1 LKKLMLLASML
12 AMVLLAASPA
22 LAQSSANAEQNAA
35 AGDNSNI
42 NQQICQNVLGDIN
55 VVNQNFAL
63 IEDVNIAEG
72 QYVKAKIHDESVNKI
87 AQENNVNINV
97 VQNCIQTAIQ
107 TGDIAIG
114 DKEVIVHKDVAKEV
128 DVPEEEVKEVVVHED
143 EADEVQYVAP
153 EKEVVVHEDE
163 ADEVQY
169 VAPEKEVV
177 VEKVVEK
184 GFKVEVV
191 EAAAEAFAAAE
202 AEGAVHAEA
211 KAEAFAAAEAEGAGA
226 PEAVAEAVAAEAVV
240 VAEAEAPEAE
250 EEAVTVLPDT
260 GGASLFTLAA
270 GALLV
275 AGGLLARRIVR

>member
-1 LKKLMLLASML
+1 MLLASML

-22 LAQSSANAEQNAA
+22 MAQSGAYAEQNAA

-42 NQQICQNVLGDIN
+42 NQQICQNVLGDIV
-55 VVNQNFAL
+55 VVNENEA
-63 IEDVNIAEG
+63 NIDQSASDQYDAETK
-72 QYVKAKIHDESVNKI
+72 QYAKV

-97 VQNCIQTAIQ
+97 VQKCIQGAIQ

-191 EAAAEAFAAAE
+191 EAAAEAHAAAE
-202 AEGAVHAEA
+202 AEGAAPAEA